1 MKRRDLTQEKI
12 CIAAIKI
19 IEAEGL
25 ENLTM
30 RHLAKA
36 LNIEAASLYN
46 HITNKNALFDAIQE
60 YLYAQI
66 PPVTVTNTWREHLLE
81 LAITV
86 RQGLLQIPNVVVL
99 FATRPTVTK
108 SSLQQANLT
117 VEVLINSGFEP
128 ADVMVIYRNLHVF
141 VLGHVLAE
149 VGRTPG
155 ETEVHPEPSLA
166 IESLNEY
173 PALKKA
179 LVYKDS
185 HDFMQGFKFGL
196 NNFLDGL
203 EVLRGAK

>member
-12 CIAAIKI
+12 CMAAIKI

-30 RHLAKA
+30 RNLAKT

-46 HITNKNALFDAIQE
+46 HVTNKNALFNVIQE

-66 PPVTVTNTWREHLLE
+66 PPITVTKTWREHLFE
-81 LAITV
+81 LATTV

-108 SSLQQANLT
+108 SSLQQANITL
-117 VEVLINSGFEP
+117 ELLIDSGFKP
-128 ADVMVIYRNLHVF
+128 ADIMIIYRNLHVF

-155 ETEVHPEPSLA
+155 ETEIHSEPSL
-166 IESLNEY
+166 ESEMLNQY

-179 LVYKDS
+179 LAYKDS
-185 HDFMQGFKFGL
+185 HDFTQGFKFGL

-203 EVLRGAK
+203 EVLRGVK